1 MAVLLLMGTAAPM
14 LTRMTCVISGHVQ
27 MQVGQAKDCC
37 PERENG
43 HGAHLE
49 AVCCVFEQTAPKHQ
63 VFTLQAF
70 SGPLVPEH
78 IALQPEGIIS
88 IPDAPAVVRTAIGTR
103 PPPLL
108 PGERLSLHGTFRI

>member
-37 PERENG
+37 SDRESR

-49 AVCCVFEQTAPKHQ
+49 AVCCVFEQTAPKHEVCTSQ
-63 VFTLQAF
+63 VFN
-70 SGPLVPEH
+70 GPLVSELV
-78 IALQPEGIIS
+78 ALQPE
-88 IPDAPAVVRTAIGTR
+88 AAIGIPAPPVVFRSAIITR

-108 PGERLSLHGTFRI
+108 PGERISLHGTYRI